1 MQISAES
8 IVLNPNGLIACVAGA
23 KRGGR
28 GGGRKAPLP
37 FSLFPYPLPL
47 STPATPA
54 NGLNK
59 LLSCISNFP
68 STLLANRTMTFLM
81 ASHGAYSNLG
91 TQLGHTEQE
100 ILDWLAVEV
109 NQQPFS

>member
-1 MQISAES
+1 M
-8 IVLNPNGLIACVAGA
+8 AGA

-28 GGGRKAPLP
+28 KALLP

-47 STPATPA
+47 STPATQA

-59 LLSCISNFP
+59 LLSCVSNFR

-81 ASHGAYSNLG
+81 ASHGVHSNLS
-91 TQLGHTEQE
+91 TQLGHPEQE